1 MPRSLR
7 LLVVLVGGVL
17 TGVAFTIW
25 GLTRDDTSLVYGRT
39 GDRSIID
46 RDDECHH
53 HLACAPATTT
63 PPTTST
69 TVPERVIW

>member
-17 TGVAFTIW
+17 TGVTFTIW
-25 GLTRDDTSLVYGRT
+25 GLTRMTPSLVYGRT